1 MILLFSPLINVF
13 CLCLQFVMISFFLS
27 IYVIKFIVS
36 LGYYC
41 FSFIVSCVSWVYFL
55 FIIIMLTKNTTNN
68 NVRIV
73 NIQAIKCLRNY
84 IIHTHLLKV
93 YLSSYLHVNLQRK
106 LMKESLILAT
116 HPYLLFIFLCVSLR
130 TPFFLS
136 SFACSLIDCN
146 ATFSHRHWSAAL
158 QLQLETSSTLR
169 QLGVYKLNVLLNITR
184 IQPRRDIM
192 RL

>member
-1 MILLFSPLINVF
+1 MILLFSSLINVF
-13 CLCLQFVMISFFLS
+13 CLCFQFVMISFFLS

-55 FIIIMLTKNTTNN
+55 FIIIILTKNTTTNN
-68 NVRIV
+68 RIV

-84 IIHTHLLKV
+84 VIHTHLLKV

-146 ATFSHRHWSAAL
+146 ATFSNRHWSAAL